1 MYVAILNLDRQC
13 RRGNDRQCD
22 TYSTISTRKIN
33 SMECNK
39 KRMKN
44 AMNATMLLVHVSLLG
59 QFLSTSALSVLR
71 IYKSFPAVLHIFVLD
86 TDGTLPPF

>member
-1 MYVAILNLDRQC
+1 
-13 RRGNDRQCD
+13 
-22 TYSTISTRKIN
+22 
-33 SMECNK
+33 
-39 KRMKN
+39 MKN